1 MEEHEAI
8 THLKRGDPGGL
19 EFLVQRYQVLAVR
32 TADLIVRDRA
42 AAEDIVQTVFIR
54 TFDRIYQ
61 FDSARP
67 FGPWLLRC
75 VVNDAIKYASKQERR
90 ISLEAD
96 AKGEADTLAEI
107 LPDPTPG
114 PELLLEAAQSSE
126 QVWAALGQLTPEQ
139 RAVVV
144 LHYFLDFSE
153 TELID
158 KLDRPRG
165 TIKWRL
171 HAARERLR
179 ELLRPLWRVEPINP
193 DTLTDD

>member
-8 THLKRGDPGGL
+8 ARLKRGDPSGL

-42 AAEDIVQTVFIR
+42 AAEDVVQTVFIR

-67 FGPWLLRC
+67 FGPWLMRC
-75 VVNDAIKYASKQERR
+75 VVNDAIKAAAKLERQV
-90 ISLEAD
+90 SLEAD
-96 AKGEADTLAEI
+96 AESDVSTLTEALH
-107 LPDPTPG
+107 DPAPS
-114 PELLLEAAQSSE
+114 PEALLEVAQSSE
-126 QVWAALGQLTPEQ
+126 QVWAALGRLSPEQ

-144 LHYFLDFSE
+144 LHYYLDFSE
-153 TELID
+153 TELTE
-158 KLDRPRG
+158 KLNRPRG

-171 HAARERLR
+171 YAARERLR
-179 ELLRPLWRVEPINP
+179 ELLRPLWHVESINP
-193 DTLTDD
+193 ETLRDD

>member
-8 THLKRGDPGGL
+8 ARLKRGDPSGL

-42 AAEDIVQTVFIR
+42 AAEDVVQTVFIR

-67 FGPWLLRC
+67 FGPWLMRC
-75 VVNDAIKYASKQERR
+75 VVNDAIKAAAKLERQV
-90 ISLEAD
+90 SLEAD
-96 AKGEADTLAEI
+96 SESDVLALSEALH
-107 LPDPTPG
+107 DPTPS
-114 PELLLEAAQSSE
+114 PETLLEAAQSSE
-126 QVWAALGQLTPEQ
+126 QVWAALGRLSPEQ

-144 LHYFLDFSE
+144 LHYYLDFSE
-153 TELID
+153 TELTE
-158 KLDRPRG
+158 KLNRPRG

-179 ELLRPLWRVEPINP
+179 ELLHPLWHVEAINP
-193 DTLTDD
+193 ETLRDD

>member
-1 MEEHEAI
+1 MDEPEAI
-8 THLKRGDPGGL
+8 ARLKRGDPGGL
-19 EFLVQRYQVLAVR
+19 EFLVRHYQVLAVR
-32 TADLIVRDRA
+32 TADLIVRDRS

-61 FDSARP
+61 FDPARP

-75 VVNDAIKYASKQERR
+75 VVNDAIKAATKQARHV
-90 ISLEAD
+90 SLDAD
-96 AKGEADTLAEI
+96 SADENPALADR
-107 LPDPTPG
+107 LHDPTPS
-114 PELLLEAAQSSE
+114 PEARLEAAQSSE
-126 QVWAALGQLTPEQ
+126 QVWAALGQLSPEQ

-193 DTLTDD
+193 DARIDD